1 MKKTLTLLLIMIT
14 VAFLIAENILADEVR
29 LKNGDKLTGQ
39 VVRMEEEK
47 LVLKTT
53 YAGEITIVWEEVA
66 SVMADD
72 PVKIV
77 LKDETAL
84 EGNTAPIEDGKMK
97 LDTGKLE
104 SPASFS
110 LADVKAINPKPVK
123 PVKIA
128 ARVNARVVNQRGN
141 TIQDNYY
148 FDGEFVARTE
158 KNRYTL
164 GGELANEKADGETT
178 SESWL
183 TYGNYSHF
191 LDEKWY
197 LYANTL
203 LENDKFK
210 DLNLRTTLGAGGG
223 YQIFETPLLN
233 LSISAGVAMVDE
245 NFDVAEDNDYPAGSW
260 SVNYDQ
266 YLFEKFVQLFHVQ
279 TGYVSLEDANDWF
292 IKTRTGFRFPIYK
305 GLTATLQYN
314 FDWDNQPS
322 AAAETE
328 EDTKFIFLLGY
339 EFKN

>member
-1 MKKTLTLLLIMIT
+1 MKINLTPLFIMLT
-14 VAFLIAENILADEVR
+14 VGFFIAGNSLADEVR

-53 YAGEITIVWEEVA
+53 YAGEITIAWKEVS

-72 PVKIV
+72 PVKVV

-84 EGNTAPIEDGKMK
+84 EGNTASIEDGKMK

-110 LADVKAINPKPVK
+110 LADVKAINPEPVK
-123 PVKIA
+123 PVKLT
-128 ARVNARVVNQRGN
+128 ARVNASLINQRGN
-141 TIQDNYY
+141 TNTDDYY
-148 FDGEFVARTE
+148 FEGEFVARTE

-178 SESWL
+178 SENWL
-183 TYGNYSHF
+183 AYGNYSHF

-203 LENDKFK
+203 LEHDKFK

-233 LSISAGVAMVDE
+233 LSVSAGAAMVDE

-260 SVNYDQ
+260 FVNYDQ
-266 YLFEKFVQLFHVQ
+266 YFFEKFVQLFFAQ
-279 TGYVSLEDANDWF
+279 TGYVSLEDAKDWF
-292 IKTRTGFRFPIYK
+292 LKTRTGLRFPLYK
-305 GLTATLQYN
+305 GFTATLQYN

-322 AAAETE
+322 EDAETE
-328 EDTKFIFLLGY
+328 ENTKFLFLLGY
-339 EFKN
+339 QFKN

>member
-1 MKKTLTLLLIMIT
+1 MKINLARLFIMVA
-14 VAFLIAENILADEVR
+14 VAFCIAGNCLADEVR

-39 VVRMEEEK
+39 VIRMEEEK
-47 LVLKTT
+47 LVLKTS
-53 YAGEITIVWEEVA
+53 YAGEITIAWKEVS

-72 PVKIV
+72 PVKV
-77 LKDETAL
+77 LLKDETAL
-84 EGNTAPIEDGKMK
+84 EGNTASIEDGKMK
-97 LDTGKLE
+97 LNTGKLE

-110 LADVKAINPKPVK
+110 LADVKAINPEPVK
-123 PVKIA
+123 PVKIT
-128 ARVNARVVNQRGN
+128 ARVNASMINQRGN
-141 TIQDNYY
+141 TIKDDYY

-164 GGELANEKADGETT
+164 GGELANERADGEIT
-178 SESWL
+178 SENWL
-183 TYGNYSHF
+183 AYGNYSHF
-191 LDEKWY
+191 LDEKWF

-203 LENDKFK
+203 LEHDKFK

-266 YLFEKFVQLFHVQ
+266 YFFEKFVQLFHTQ
-279 TGYVSLEDANDWF
+279 TGYVSLEDAKDWF
-292 IKTRTGFRFPIYK
+292 LKTRTGFRFPLYE
-305 GLTATLQYN
+305 GFTATLQYN

-322 AAAETE
+322 EDSETE
-328 EDTKFIFLLGY
+328 EDTKFLFLLGY
-339 EFKN
+339 QFKN

>member
-1 MKKTLTLLLIMIT
+1 MKINLTPLFIM
-14 VAFLIAENILADEVR
+14 VAVGFFIAGNCLADEVR
-29 LKNGDKLTGQ
+29 LKNGDKLTGH

-47 LVLKTT
+47 LVLKTS
-53 YAGEITIVWEEVA
+53 YAGEITIVWKEVG

-72 PVKIV
+72 PVKVV

-84 EGNTAPIEDGKMK
+84 EGNTASIEDGKMK

-110 LADVKAINPKPVK
+110 LADVKAINPEPVK
-123 PVKIA
+123 PVKIT
-128 ARVNARVVNQRGN
+128 ARVNARVINQRGN
-141 TIQDNYY
+141 TIKDDYF

-164 GGELANEKADGETT
+164 GGELANERADGETT
-178 SESWL
+178 SENWL
-183 TYGNYSHF
+183 AYGNYSHF
-191 LDEKWY
+191 LDEKWF

-203 LENDKFK
+203 LEHDKFK

-266 YLFEKFVQLFHVQ
+266 YFFEKFVQLFHTQ
-279 TGYVSLEDANDWF
+279 TGYVSLEDAKDWF
-292 IKTRTGFRFPIYK
+292 LKTRTGFRFPLYK
-305 GLTATLQYN
+305 GFTATLQYN

-322 AAAETE
+322 EDAETE
-328 EDTKFIFLLGY
+328 EDTKFLFLLGY
-339 EFKN
+339 QFKN